1 VGREVNDVMN
11 QYGIDGEWSAGMGPG
26 QQISLQEVERKVG
39 ALYGDLMDVSDNLVD
54 IEETY
59 KSAMTANFPAG
70 DLVPE
75 GPTVG
80 KGRPHLPWQMVRF
93 AIGSVIF
100 MWSYMVIM
108 LIIEASVGIENI
120 MKWPGEPP
128 WIRDTKIRF
137 WDPSS
142 VHFSDQ
148 HLPLNY
154 NLWTSGDAIYL
165 GNSSGHVPKGHSGVA
180 TGVVTSV
187 TGFASSSAGNGTSL
201 NHSMLSTDSLV
212 SLGGHR
218 RLSKN
223 LNSDEMALD
232 SLLQALPELDWLAEA
247 LRKAEKAPPT
257 TRQAAAPSSFMA
269 VAPRPANVVWP
280 TLFEPQF
287 LNCRSSTVALLTRR
301 GLGAVAHLN
310 AQPSTSESFT
320 LEGLAE
326 HGRIAGSSW
335 TQSGLQ
341 LITTTG
347 AVLECLGHGPKDGV
361 WSCSNEGLVPLPSGA
376 KLMEAALNFEHPL
389 GRLAALQLDIAPGT
403 ISIFEETDMHGWRPA
418 GEVHMPPATQSRISL
433 SFQGPELFIST
444 VHGEVHRRNLV
455 DDTSAWH
462 MAPAR
467 SAVREFHSS
476 CQMAGSGLVR
486 LALRKASDDM
496 GAAWG
501 PEVLI
506 GA

>member
-26 QQISLQEVERKVG
+26 AQMSVQQVESKVG
-39 ALYGDLMDVSDNLVD
+39 ALYGDLMDISDNLVD
-54 IEETY
+54 IEDTY

-70 DLVPE
+70 DVAPL
-75 GPTVG
+75 GPSVEY
-80 KGRPHLPWQMVRF
+80 GRPHLPWQVVRF

-108 LIIEASVGIENI
+108 LIIEAGVGIESI

-180 TGVVTSV
+180 TGVVTSI
-187 TGFASSSAGNGTSL
+187 TGFASSGVGNGTSV
-201 NHSMLSTDSLV
+201 NHSTLSTDSLV
-212 SLGGHR
+212 NLGGHR

-247 LRKAEKAPPT
+247 AKKAQRPAVQKQQPS
-257 TRQAAAPSSFMA
+257 AASSFMA
-269 VAPRPANVVWP
+269 AVPKSVDVAWP
-280 TLFEPQF
+280 TLFEPQHMS
-287 LNCRSSTVALLTRR
+287 CSSGRVAVLTRR
-301 GLGAVAHLN
+301 GLGALAHLSG
-310 AQPSTSESFT
+310 QSSTAEQFT
-320 LEGLAE
+320 LEGLGE
-326 HGRIAGSSW
+326 HGRLAGSSW
-335 TQSGLQ
+335 AKSGLQ
-341 LITTTG
+341 LATSTG
-347 AVLECLGHGPKDGV
+347 AILECPGQAPTDGV
-361 WSCSNEGLVPLPSGA
+361 WACQKKGAVPLPVGA
-376 KLMEAALNFEHPL
+376 KLMEAALNYEHPL
-389 GRLAALQLDIAPGT
+389 GRLAAIQLDIAPST
-403 ISIFEETDMHGWRPA
+403 IALFEETEVHGWRPA
-418 GEVHMPPATQSRISL
+418 GEVHMPPATQGRVSL
-433 SFQGPELFIST
+433 SFQGPELFVST
-444 VHGEVHRRNLV
+444 VSGEVHRRHLV
-455 DDTSAWH
+455 DGTSAWH
-462 MAPAR
+462 MAPAG
-467 SAVREFHSS
+467 SSHREFQSA
-476 CQMAGSGLVR
+476 CEMPLGLVR
-486 LALRKASDDM
+486 LALRKASSEL

-501 PEVLI
+501 PELLL